1 MGFLE
6 SFRNTLGLNAERSAP
21 MPIHEL
27 ITDGLLFTQTAAE
40 AWFTVGVQNL
50 DTASEAAWD
59 ASLDS
64 VKRAVLLAVGERECM
79 LRVMWSEHNGADYV
93 TSVKDRYAS
102 DWARGLEWAQ
112 AYGHKIDALHL
123 PNRTVMLG
131 VKLADRT
138 STAKRLMRRAEG
150 ATGFTPDPVPDAEI
164 ADNMAMARKMQK
176 VLGASP
182 LAVELASAEQI
193 AWMLNRESGRAKA
206 KIPTRGTVRG
216 AALGHLL
223 SSKMVPWPDHVQL
236 LDEHGDTVLWKA
248 ILPVVSVPE
257 ELTAPGNADWLEI
270 LSRIVKVQEVSS
282 GYGRDFVQV
291 PVRADVSVRFH
302 ALTRQSARKTVNSAR
317 KLAKEQRRSAAKQS
331 AEEPPEEIL
340 EAEAAN
346 AQLLTEINK
355 GGTFLV
361 EQSTRVIVTGTS
373 REDLEENV
381 EAVIAALA
389 DEDII
394 LARGEDEQ
402 RDLWL
407 ENVPGDVR
415 RVTDLNHVQ
424 TDNAFF
430 GSFFWAGSRC
440 GDEDS
445 GMSGF
450 VHGTTVDLFRSSISA
465 AGERGDTTTVLYSG
479 RSGRGKTTAMMLELL
494 SDLMEKPA
502 WTVVFDW
509 KGDTGGAVLTAQRF
523 GIPAGVI
530 KLGSAHSGAADM
542 FRALPLDKAPAAV
555 QSMLMM
561 QAKDR
566 RQVEIATSASLHF
579 AMEEAENA
587 AMPSTWGVIKRM
599 AEAED
604 PDVRSFA
611 HYLRDLAKTPIG
623 KIVMG
628 PPNLDAAGLSS
639 QPGLWIVQAA
649 GLSLPSPEIP
659 LAEWDGQQRLSVALI
674 QGITGFALRMSS
686 SEELRSMR
694 KTVAVPEVHILM
706 RATGGVA
713 FLDGIARMGRAFN
726 TSLVLDTQDCTSILA
741 QPGLVEQL
749 QGVRLFQLTTA
760 EQQDAGAQLLG
771 LEPSAENRARI
782 QALGHDESDVRK
794 VAKGRALVR
803 DWRDQV
809 AEVQFTFPSDE
820 VQALLSTDPNAEQK
834 RKKEEEEKKS

>member
-1 MGFLE
+1 MNFLE
-6 SFRNTLGLNAERSAP
+6 SVRSTLGMNAKRSAP

-40 AWFTVGVQNL
+40 AWFTVGVENL
-50 DTASEAAWD
+50 DTAAEAAWD

-79 LRVMWSEHNGADYV
+79 LRVMWSEHTGDDYV
-93 TSVKDRYAS
+93 ASVKDRYAP
-102 DWARGLEWAQ
+102 DWGRGLEWAQ
-112 AYGHKIDALHL
+112 AYGRKIDALNL
-123 PNRTVMLG
+123 PRRTVMLG

-138 STAKRLMRRAEG
+138 STTKRLMRRAEG

-236 LDEHGDTVLWKA
+236 LDEHGDPVLWKA

-257 ELTAPGNADWLEI
+257 ELTAPGNADWLSI
-270 LSRIVKVQEVSS
+270 LSCIVKVQEVQT
-282 GYGRDFVQV
+282 GYGVDFVQV

-302 ALTRQSARKTVNSAR
+302 AMTRQSARKAVNGAR

-415 RVTDLNHVQ
+415 RVTDLNHIQ

-430 GSFFWAGSRC
+430 GSFFWAGSQC
-440 GDEDS
+440 GDEEG

-450 VHGTTVDLFRSSISA
+450 VHGTTVDLFRSSVLS
-465 AGERGDTTTVLYSG
+465 AGERGDTTSVLYAG
-479 RSGRGKTTAMMLELL
+479 RSGRGKTTAMMLEIL
-494 SDLMEKPA
+494 SNMMERPSWCA
-502 WTVVFDW
+502 MFDW
-509 KGDTGGAVLTAQRF
+509 KGDTGGAALVAQRF
-523 GIPAGVI
+523 GIPASVVE
-530 KLGSAHSGAADM
+530 LGSAHSGAADL
-542 FRALPLDKAPAAV
+542 FRSLPLEDAPDAV
-555 QSMLMM
+555 QSMLML
-561 QAKDR
+561 QAK
-566 RQVEIATSASLHF
+566 EPHLAAIAPSASLRY
-579 AMEEAENA
+579 ALEEAEKSPQ
-587 AMPSTWGVIKRM
+587 PSTWGVIQRM
-599 AEAED
+599 AKAED
-604 PDVRSFA
+604 PRVQQFA
-611 HYLRDLAKTPIG
+611 AYLSDLSKTPIG
-623 KIVMG
+623 QIVMG
-628 PPNLDAAGLSS
+628 PPTGEVGFTSE
-639 QPGLWIVQAA
+639 PGLRIVQAA
-649 GLSLPSPEIP
+649 GLSIPSAEIP
-659 LAEWDGQQRLSVALI
+659 LTEWDGKQRLSVALI
-674 QGITGFALRMSS
+674 QGITGVALRMSS
-686 SEELRSMR
+686 AKDLRAMR
-694 KTVAVPEVHILM
+694 KTVAVPEVHILL
-706 RATGGVA
+706 RATGGA
-713 FLDGIARMGRAFN
+713 NFLDQVARMGRAYN
-726 TSLVLDTQDCTSILA
+726 TSLLYDTQDCTSITS

-749 QGVRLFQLTTA
+749 HGVRLFQFVSKA
-760 EQQDAGAQLLG
+760 QQDAGAELLG
-771 LEPSAENRARI
+771 LGPSPELQARI
-782 QALGHDESDVRK
+782 LALALDETGSRK

-803 DWRDQV
+803 DWTGQV

-820 VQALLSTDPNAEQK
+820 VQELLSTDPNAGQK
-834 RKKEEEEKKS
+834 RKKEEEKS

>member
-50 DTASEAAWD
+50 DTASETAWD

-64 VKRAVLLAVGERECM
+64 VKRAVLLAAGERECM
-79 LRVMWSEHNGADYV
+79 LRVMWSEYNGPEYV
-93 TSVKDRYAS
+93 ESVKDLYDS
-102 DWARGLEWAQ
+102 EGWGRGLEWAQ
-112 AYGHKIDALHL
+112 AYGRKIDALNL
-123 PNRTVMLG
+123 PRRTVMLG
-131 VKLADRT
+131 IKLADRT
-138 STAKRLMRRAEG
+138 STTKRLMRRAEG

-164 ADNMAMARKMQK
+164 ADNMVMARKMQK

-193 AWMLNRESGRAKA
+193 AWMLTRESGRAKA
-206 KIPTRGTVRG
+206 KIPARGTVRG

-223 SSKMVPWPDHVQL
+223 SSKMVPHSDHVQL

-248 ILPVVSVPE
+248 ILPVVAVPE
-257 ELTAPGNADWLEI
+257 ELTAPGNANWLEI
-270 LSRIVKVQEVSS
+270 LSRIVKVQEVPA
-282 GYGRDFVQV
+282 GYGLEFVQV

-373 REDLEENV
+373 REDLEDNV

-430 GSFFWAGSRC
+430 GSFFWAGSQC
-440 GDEDS
+440 GDEEG

-450 VHGTTVDLFRSSISA
+450 VHGTTVDLFRSSVLS
-465 AGERGDTTTVLYSG
+465 AGEKGDTTSVLFAG
-479 RSGRGKTTAMMLELL
+479 RSGRGKTTAMMLEIL
-494 SDLMEKPA
+494 SNMMERPSWCA
-502 WTVVFDW
+502 MFDW
-509 KGDTGGAVLTAQRF
+509 KGDTGGAALVAQRF
-523 GIPAGVI
+523 GIPASVVE
-530 KLGSAHSGAADM
+530 LGSAHSGAADL
-542 FRALPLDKAPAAV
+542 FRSLPLEDAPDAV
-555 QSMLMM
+555 QSMLML
-561 QAKDR
+561 QAK
-566 RQVEIATSASLHF
+566 EPHLAAIAPSASLRY
-579 AMEEAENA
+579 ALEEAENA
-587 AMPSTWGVIKRM
+587 STPSTWGVIQRM
-599 AEAED
+599 AKAED
-604 PDVRSFA
+604 PRVQQFA
-611 HYLRDLAKTPIG
+611 AYLSDLSKTPIG
-623 KIVMG
+623 RIVMG
-628 PPNLDAAGLSS
+628 PPTGEVGFTAD
-639 QPGLWIVQAA
+639 PGLRIVQAA
-649 GLSLPSPEIP
+649 GLSIPAADIP
-659 LAEWDGQQRLSVALI
+659 LTEWDGKQRLSVALI
-674 QGITGFALRMSS
+674 QGITGVALRMSS
-686 SEELRSMR
+686 AKDLRSMR
-694 KTVAVPEVHILM
+694 KAVAVPEVHILL
-706 RATGGVA
+706 RATGGA
-713 FLDGIARMGRAFN
+713 NFLDQVARMGRAYN
-726 TSLVLDTQDCTSILA
+726 TSLLYDTQDCSSILA
-741 QPGLVEQL
+741 LPGLVEQL
-749 QGVRLFQLTTA
+749 HGVRLFQFVSTA
-760 EQQDAGAQLLG
+760 QQDAGAELLG
-771 LEPSAENRARI
+771 LGPSPELQARI
-782 QALGHDESDVRK
+782 LALGLDETDSRK
-794 VAKGRALVR
+794 TAKGRALVR
-803 DWRDQV
+803 DSTGQV

-820 VQALLSTDPNAEQK
+820 VQALLSTDPNAGQ
-834 RKKEEEEKKS
+834 KKEEEEKS

>member
-50 DTASEAAWD
+50 DTASETAWD

-64 VKRAVLLAVGERECM
+64 VKRAVLLAAGERECM
-79 LRVMWSEHNGADYV
+79 LRVMWSEYSGAEYV
-93 TSVKDRYAS
+93 ESVKDLYKAEG
-102 DWARGLEWAQ
+102 WGRGLEWAQ
-112 AYGHKIDALHL
+112 AYGAKIDALNL
-123 PNRTVMLG
+123 PRRTVMLG
-131 VKLADRT
+131 IKLADRT
-138 STAKRLMRRAEG
+138 SATKRLMRRAEG

-193 AWMLNRESGRAKA
+193 AWMLTRESGRAKA
-206 KIPTRGTVRG
+206 KIPTRGTVQG

-223 SSKMVPWPDHVQL
+223 SSKMMPYPDHVQL

-270 LSRIVKVQEVSS
+270 LSRIVKVQEVPSE
-282 GYGRDFVQV
+282 YGIDFVQV

-302 ALTRQSARKTVNSAR
+302 AMTRQSARKTVNSAR

-361 EQSTRVIVTGTS
+361 EQSTREIVTGTS
-373 REDLEENV
+373 REDLEDNV

-430 GSFFWAGSRC
+430 GSFFWAGSQC
-440 GDEDS
+440 GDEEG

-450 VHGTTVDLFRSSISA
+450 VHGTTVDLFRSSVLS
-465 AGERGDTTTVLYSG
+465 AGERGDTTSVLFAG
-479 RSGRGKTTAMMLELL
+479 RSGRGKTTAMMLEIL
-494 SDLMEKPA
+494 SNMMERPSWCA
-502 WTVVFDW
+502 MFDW
-509 KGDTGGAVLTAQRF
+509 KGDTGGAALVAQRF
-523 GIPAGVI
+523 GIPASVVE
-530 KLGSAHSGAADM
+530 LGSAHSGAADL
-542 FRALPLDKAPAAV
+542 FRSLPLEDAPDAV
-555 QSMLMM
+555 QSMLML
-561 QAKDR
+561 QAKEP
-566 RQVEIATSASLHF
+566 QLAAIAPSASLRY
-579 AMEEAENA
+579 ALEEAENA
-587 AMPSTWGVIKRM
+587 AVPSTWGVIQRM
-599 AEAED
+599 AKAED
-604 PDVRSFA
+604 PRVQQFA
-611 HYLRDLAKTPIG
+611 AYLGDLAKTPIG
-623 KIVMG
+623 RIVMG
-628 PPNLDAAGLSS
+628 PPTGEVGFTAD
-639 QPGLWIVQAA
+639 PGLRIVQAA
-649 GLSLPSPEIP
+649 GLSIPAAEIP
-659 LAEWDGQQRLSVALI
+659 LTEWDGKQRLSVALI
-674 QGITGFALRMSS
+674 QGITGVALRMSS
-686 SEELRSMR
+686 AKDLRSMR
-694 KTVAVPEVHILM
+694 KAVAVPEVHILL
-706 RATGGVA
+706 RATGGA
-713 FLDGIARMGRAFN
+713 NFLDQVARMGRAYN
-726 TSLVLDTQDCTSILA
+726 TSLLYDTQDCTSILSM
-741 QPGLVEQL
+741 PGLVEQL
-749 QGVRLFQLTTA
+749 HGVRLFQFVSTA
-760 EQQDAGAQLLG
+760 QQDAGAELLG
-771 LEPSAENRARI
+771 LGPSPELQARI
-782 QALGHDESDVRK
+782 LALGLDETDSRK
-794 VAKGRALVR
+794 TAKGRALVR
-803 DWRDQV
+803 DSAGQV

-820 VQALLSTDPNAEQK
+820 VQALLSTDPNAGQ
-834 RKKEEEEKKS
+834 RKEEEEKS

>member
-50 DTASEAAWD
+50 DTASETAWD

-64 VKRAVLLAVGERECM
+64 VKRAVLLAAGERECM
-79 LRVMWSEHNGADYV
+79 LRVMWSEYSGAEYV
-93 TSVKDRYAS
+93 ESVKDLYAAEG
-102 DWARGLEWAQ
+102 WGRGLEWAQ
-112 AYGHKIDALHL
+112 AYGAKIDALNL
-123 PNRTVMLG
+123 PRRTVMLG
-131 VKLADRT
+131 IKLADRT
-138 STAKRLMRRAEG
+138 SATKRLMRRAEG

-193 AWMLNRESGRAKA
+193 AWMLTRESGRAKA
-206 KIPTRGTVRG
+206 KIPTRGTVQG

-223 SSKMVPWPDHVQL
+223 SSKMVPYPDHVQL
-236 LDEHGDTVLWKA
+236 LDEHGETVLWKA

-270 LSRIVKVQEVSS
+270 LSRIVKVQEVPSE
-282 GYGRDFVQV
+282 YGIDFVQV

-302 ALTRQSARKTVNSAR
+302 AMTRQSARKTVNSAR

-373 REDLEENV
+373 REDLEDNV

-430 GSFFWAGSRC
+430 GSFFWAGSQC
-440 GDEDS
+440 GDEEG

-450 VHGTTVDLFRSSISA
+450 VHGTTVDLFRSAVLS
-465 AGERGDTTTVLYSG
+465 AGERGDTTSVLFAG
-479 RSGRGKTTAMMLELL
+479 RSGRGKTTAMMLEIL
-494 SDLMEKPA
+494 SNMMERPSWCA
-502 WTVVFDW
+502 MFDW
-509 KGDTGGAVLTAQRF
+509 KGDTGGAALVAQRF
-523 GIPAGVI
+523 GIPASVVE
-530 KLGSAHSGAADM
+530 LGSAHSGAADL
-542 FRALPLDKAPAAV
+542 FRSLPLEDAPDAV
-555 QSMLMM
+555 QSMLML
-561 QAKDR
+561 QAKEP
-566 RQVEIATSASLHF
+566 QLAAIAPSASLRY
-579 AMEEAENA
+579 ALEEAENA
-587 AMPSTWGVIKRM
+587 AVPSTWGVIQRM
-599 AEAED
+599 SKSED
-604 PDVRSFA
+604 PRVQQFA
-611 HYLRDLAKTPIG
+611 AYLGDLAKTPIG
-623 KIVMG
+623 RIVMG
-628 PPNLDAAGLSS
+628 PPTGEVGFTAD
-639 QPGLWIVQAA
+639 PGLRIVQAA
-649 GLSLPSPEIP
+649 GLSIPAAEIP
-659 LAEWDGQQRLSVALI
+659 LTEWDGKQRLSVALI
-674 QGITGFALRMSS
+674 QGITGVALRMSS
-686 SEELRSMR
+686 AKDLRSMR
-694 KTVAVPEVHILM
+694 KAVAVPEVHILL
-706 RATGGVA
+706 RATGGA
-713 FLDGIARMGRAFN
+713 NFLDQVARMGRAYN
-726 TSLVLDTQDCTSILA
+726 TSLLYDTQDCTSILSM
-741 QPGLVEQL
+741 PGLVEQL
-749 QGVRLFQLTTA
+749 HGVRLFQFVSTA
-760 EQQDAGAQLLG
+760 QQDAGAELLG
-771 LEPSAENRARI
+771 LGPSPELQARI
-782 QALGHDESDVRK
+782 LALGLDETDSRK
-794 VAKGRALVR
+794 TAKGRALVR
-803 DWRDQV
+803 DSAGQV

-820 VQALLSTDPNAEQK
+820 VQALLSTDPNAGQ
-834 RKKEEEEKKS
+834 KKEEEEKS

>member
-50 DTASEAAWD
+50 DTASETAWD

-64 VKRAVLLAVGERECM
+64 VKRAVLLAAGERECM
-79 LRVMWSEHNGADYV
+79 LRVMWSEYSGAEYV
-93 TSVKDRYAS
+93 ESVKDLYAAEG
-102 DWARGLEWAQ
+102 WGRGLEWAQ
-112 AYGHKIDALHL
+112 AYGAKIDALNL
-123 PNRTVMLG
+123 PRRTVMLG
-131 VKLADRT
+131 IKLADRT
-138 STAKRLMRRAEG
+138 SATKRLMRRAEG

-193 AWMLNRESGRAKA
+193 AWMLTRESGRAKA
-206 KIPTRGTVRG
+206 KIPTRGTVQG

-223 SSKMVPWPDHVQL
+223 SSKMVPYPDHVQL
-236 LDEHGDTVLWKA
+236 LDEHGETVLWKA

-270 LSRIVKVQEVSS
+270 LSRIVKVQEVPSE
-282 GYGRDFVQV
+282 YGIDFVQV

-302 ALTRQSARKTVNSAR
+302 AMTRQSARKTVNSAR

-373 REDLEENV
+373 REDLEDNV

-430 GSFFWAGSRC
+430 GSFFWAGSQC
-440 GDEDS
+440 GDEEG

-450 VHGTTVDLFRSSISA
+450 VHGTTVDLFRSSVLS
-465 AGERGDTTTVLYSG
+465 AGERGDTTSVLFAG
-479 RSGRGKTTAMMLELL
+479 RSGRGKTTAMMLEIL
-494 SDLMEKPA
+494 SNMMERPSWCA
-502 WTVVFDW
+502 MFDW
-509 KGDTGGAVLTAQRF
+509 KGDTGGAALVAQRF
-523 GIPAGVI
+523 GIPASVVE
-530 KLGSAHSGAADM
+530 LGSAHSGAADL
-542 FRALPLDKAPAAV
+542 FRSLPLEDAPDAV
-555 QSMLMM
+555 QSMLML
-561 QAKDR
+561 QAKEP
-566 RQVEIATSASLHF
+566 QLAAIAPSASLRY
-579 AMEEAENA
+579 ALEEAENA
-587 AMPSTWGVIKRM
+587 TAPSTWGVIQRM
-599 AEAED
+599 SKSED
-604 PDVRSFA
+604 PRVQQFA
-611 HYLRDLAKTPIG
+611 AYLGDLAKTPIG
-623 KIVMG
+623 RIVMG
-628 PPNLDAAGLSS
+628 PPTGEVGFTAD
-639 QPGLWIVQAA
+639 PGLRIVQAA
-649 GLSLPSPEIP
+649 GLSIPAAEIP
-659 LAEWDGQQRLSVALI
+659 LTEWDGKQRLSVALI
-674 QGITGFALRMSS
+674 QGITGVALRMSS
-686 SEELRSMR
+686 AKDLRSMR
-694 KTVAVPEVHILM
+694 KAVAVPEVHILL
-706 RATGGVA
+706 RATGGA
-713 FLDGIARMGRAFN
+713 NFLDQVARMGRAYN
-726 TSLVLDTQDCTSILA
+726 TSLLYDTQDCTSILSM
-741 QPGLVEQL
+741 PGLVEQL
-749 QGVRLFQLTTA
+749 HGVRLFQFVSTA
-760 EQQDAGAQLLG
+760 QQDAGAELLG
-771 LEPSAENRARI
+771 LGPSPELQARI
-782 QALGHDESDVRK
+782 LALGLDETDSRK
-794 VAKGRALVR
+794 TAKGRALVR
-803 DWRDQV
+803 DSAGQV

-820 VQALLSTDPNAEQK
+820 VQALLSTDPNAGQ
-834 RKKEEEEKKS
+834 KKEEEEKS

>member
-50 DTASEAAWD
+50 DTASETAWD

-64 VKRAVLLAVGERECM
+64 VKRAVLLAAGERECM
-79 LRVMWSEHNGADYV
+79 LRVMWSEYGGAEYV
-93 TSVKDRYAS
+93 ESVKDLYAAEG
-102 DWARGLEWAQ
+102 WGRGLEWAQ
-112 AYGHKIDALHL
+112 AYGAKIDALNL
-123 PNRTVMLG
+123 PRRTVMLG
-131 VKLADRT
+131 IKLADRT
-138 STAKRLMRRAEG
+138 STTKRLMRRAEG

-164 ADNMAMARKMQK
+164 ADNMVMARKMQK

-193 AWMLNRESGRAKA
+193 AWMLTRESGRAKA
-206 KIPTRGTVRG
+206 KIPTRGTVQG

-223 SSKMVPWPDHVQL
+223 SSKMVPYPDHVQL

-270 LSRIVKVQEVSS
+270 LSRIVKVQEVPSE
-282 GYGRDFVQV
+282 YGIDFVQV

-302 ALTRQSARKTVNSAR
+302 AMTRQSARKTVNSAR

-373 REDLEENV
+373 REDLEDNV

-430 GSFFWAGSRC
+430 GSFFWAGSQC
-440 GDEDS
+440 GDEEG

-450 VHGTTVDLFRSSISA
+450 VHGTTVDLFRSSVLS
-465 AGERGDTTTVLYSG
+465 AGERGDTTSVLFAG
-479 RSGRGKTTAMMLELL
+479 RSGRGKTTAMMLEIL
-494 SDLMEKPA
+494 SNMMERPSWCA
-502 WTVVFDW
+502 MFDW
-509 KGDTGGAVLTAQRF
+509 KGDTGGAALVAQRF
-523 GIPAGVI
+523 GIPASVVE
-530 KLGSAHSGAADM
+530 LGSAHSGAADL
-542 FRALPLDKAPAAV
+542 FRSLPLEDAPDAV
-555 QSMLMM
+555 QSMLML
-561 QAKDR
+561 QAKEP
-566 RQVEIATSASLHF
+566 QLAAIAPSASLRY
-579 AMEEAENA
+579 ALEEAENA
-587 AMPSTWGVIKRM
+587 AVPSTWGVIQRM
-599 AEAED
+599 AKAED
-604 PDVRSFA
+604 PRVQQFA
-611 HYLRDLAKTPIG
+611 AYLGDLAKTPIG
-623 KIVMG
+623 RIVMG
-628 PPNLDAAGLSS
+628 PPTGEVGFTAD
-639 QPGLWIVQAA
+639 PGLRIVQAA
-649 GLSLPSPEIP
+649 GLSIPAAEIP
-659 LAEWDGQQRLSVALI
+659 LTEWDGKQRLSVALI
-674 QGITGFALRMSS
+674 QGITGVALRMSS
-686 SEELRSMR
+686 AKDLRSMR
-694 KTVAVPEVHILM
+694 KAVAVPEVHILL
-706 RATGGVA
+706 RATGGA
-713 FLDGIARMGRAFN
+713 NFLDQVARMGRAYN
-726 TSLVLDTQDCTSILA
+726 TSLLYDTQDCTSILSM
-741 QPGLVEQL
+741 PGLVEQL
-749 QGVRLFQLTTA
+749 HGVRLFQFVSTA
-760 EQQDAGAQLLG
+760 QQDAGAELLG
-771 LEPSAENRARI
+771 LGPSPELQARI
-782 QALGHDESDVRK
+782 LALGLDETDSRK
-794 VAKGRALVR
+794 TAKGRALVR
-803 DWRDQV
+803 DSSGQV

-820 VQALLSTDPNAEQK
+820 VQALLSTDPNAGQ
-834 RKKEEEEKKS
+834 RKEEEEKS

>member
-50 DTASEAAWD
+50 DTASETAWD

-64 VKRAVLLAVGERECM
+64 VKRAVLLAAGERECM
-79 LRVMWSEHNGADYV
+79 LRVMWSEYSGAEYV
-93 TSVKDRYAS
+93 ESVKDLYAAEG
-102 DWARGLEWAQ
+102 WGRGLEWAQ
-112 AYGHKIDALHL
+112 AYGAKIDALNL
-123 PNRTVMLG
+123 PRRTVMLG
-131 VKLADRT
+131 IKLADRT
-138 STAKRLMRRAEG
+138 SATKRLMRRAEG
-150 ATGFTPDPVPDAEI
+150 ATGFTPDPVPAAEI

-193 AWMLNRESGRAKA
+193 AWMLTRESGRAKA
-206 KIPTRGTVRG
+206 KIPTRGTVQG

-223 SSKMVPWPDHVQL
+223 SSKMVPYPDHVQL

-270 LSRIVKVQEVSS
+270 LSRIVKVQEVPSE
-282 GYGRDFVQV
+282 YGIDFVQV

-302 ALTRQSARKTVNSAR
+302 AMTRQSARKTVNSAR

-373 REDLEENV
+373 REDLEDNV

-430 GSFFWAGSRC
+430 GSFFWAGSQC
-440 GDEDS
+440 GDEEG

-450 VHGTTVDLFRSSISA
+450 VHGTTVDLFRSSVLS
-465 AGERGDTTTVLYSG
+465 AGERGDTTSVLFAG
-479 RSGRGKTTAMMLELL
+479 RSGRGKTTAMMLEIL
-494 SDLMEKPA
+494 SNMMERPSWCA
-502 WTVVFDW
+502 MFDW
-509 KGDTGGAVLTAQRF
+509 KGDTGGAALVAQRF
-523 GIPAGVI
+523 GIPASVVE
-530 KLGSAHSGAADM
+530 LGSAHSGAADL
-542 FRALPLDKAPAAV
+542 FRSLPLEDAPDAV
-555 QSMLMM
+555 QSMLML
-561 QAKDR
+561 QAKEP
-566 RQVEIATSASLHF
+566 QLAAIAPSASLRY
-579 AMEEAENA
+579 ALEEAENA
-587 AMPSTWGVIKRM
+587 AVPSTWGVIQRM
-599 AEAED
+599 AKAED
-604 PDVRSFA
+604 PRVQQFA
-611 HYLRDLAKTPIG
+611 AYLGDLAKTPIG
-623 KIVMG
+623 RIVMG
-628 PPNLDAAGLSS
+628 PPTGEVGFTAD
-639 QPGLWIVQAA
+639 PGLRIVQAA
-649 GLSLPSPEIP
+649 GLSIPAAEIP
-659 LAEWDGQQRLSVALI
+659 LTEWDGKQRLSVALI
-674 QGITGFALRMSS
+674 QGITGVALRMSS
-686 SEELRSMR
+686 AKDLRSMR
-694 KTVAVPEVHILM
+694 KAVAVPEVHILL
-706 RATGGVA
+706 RATGGA
-713 FLDGIARMGRAFN
+713 NFLDQVARMGRAYN
-726 TSLVLDTQDCTSILA
+726 TSLLYDTQDCTSILSM
-741 QPGLVEQL
+741 PGLVEQL
-749 QGVRLFQLTTA
+749 HGVRLFQFVSTA
-760 EQQDAGAQLLG
+760 QQDAGAELLG
-771 LEPSAENRARI
+771 LGPSPELQARI
-782 QALGHDESDVRK
+782 LALGLDETDSRK
-794 VAKGRALVR
+794 TAKGRALVR
-803 DWRDQV
+803 DSAGQV

-820 VQALLSTDPNAEQK
+820 VQALLSTDPNAGQ
-834 RKKEEEEKKS
+834 RKEEEEKS

>member
-1 MGFLE
+1 MGLLE

-40 AWFTVGVQNL
+40 AWFVVGVQNL
-50 DTASEAAWD
+50 DTASETAWD

-64 VKRAVLLAVGERECM
+64 VKRAVLLAAGERECM
-79 LRVMWSEHNGADYV
+79 LRVMWSEYSGPEYV
-93 TSVKDRYAS
+93 ESVKDLYTEG
-102 DWARGLEWAQ
+102 WGRGLEWAQ
-112 AYGHKIDALHL
+112 ACGSKIDALNL
-123 PNRTVMLG
+123 PRRTVMLG

-164 ADNMAMARKMQK
+164 AENMAMARKMQK

-182 LAVELASAEQI
+182 LAVELASVEQI

-206 KIPTRGTVRG
+206 KIPARGTVRG

-236 LDEHGDTVLWKA
+236 LDEHGETVLWKA

-270 LSRIVKVQEVSS
+270 LSRIVKVQEVPA
-282 GYGRDFVQV
+282 GYGLEFEQV

-302 ALTRQSARKTVNSAR
+302 AMTRQSARKIVNGAR

-373 REDLEENV
+373 REDLEDNV

-415 RVTDLNHVQ
+415 RVTDLNHIQ

-430 GSFFWAGSRC
+430 GSFFWAGSQC
-440 GDEDS
+440 GDEEG

-450 VHGTTVDLFRSSISA
+450 VHGTTVDLFRSSVLS
-465 AGERGDTTTVLYSG
+465 AGERGDTTSVLYAG
-479 RSGRGKTTAMMLELL
+479 RSGRGKTTAMMLEIL
-494 SDLMEKPA
+494 SNMMERPSWCA
-502 WTVVFDW
+502 MFDW
-509 KGDTGGAVLTAQRF
+509 KGDTGGAALVAQRF
-523 GIPAGVI
+523 GIPSSVVE
-530 KLGSAHSGAADM
+530 LGSAHSGAADL
-542 FRALPLDKAPAAV
+542 FRSLPLEDAPDAV
-555 QSMLMM
+555 QSMLML
-561 QAKDR
+561 QAK
-566 RQVEIATSASLHF
+566 EPHLAAIAPSASLRY
-579 AMEEAENA
+579 ALEEAENA
-587 AMPSTWGVIKRM
+587 AVPSTWGVIQRM
-599 AEAED
+599 AKAED
-604 PDVRSFA
+604 PRVQQFA
-611 HYLRDLAKTPIG
+611 SYLTDLSKTPIG
-623 KIVMG
+623 RIVMG
-628 PPNLDAAGLSS
+628 PPTGEVGFTAD
-639 QPGLWIVQAA
+639 PGLRIVQAA
-649 GLSLPSPEIP
+649 GLSIPAADIP
-659 LAEWDGQQRLSVALI
+659 LTEWDGKQRLSVALI
-674 QGITGFALRMSS
+674 QGITGVALRMSS
-686 SEELRSMR
+686 AKDLRSMR
-694 KTVAVPEVHILM
+694 KAVAVPEVHILL
-706 RATGGVA
+706 RATGGA
-713 FLDGIARMGRAFN
+713 NFLDQVARMGRAYN
-726 TSLVLDTQDCTSILA
+726 TSLLYDTQDCSSILA
-741 QPGLVEQL
+741 LPGLVEQL
-749 QGVRLFQLTTA
+749 HGVRLFQFVSTA
-760 EQQDAGAQLLG
+760 QQDAGAELLG
-771 LEPSAENRARI
+771 LGPSPELQARI
-782 QALGHDESDVRK
+782 LALGLDETDSRK
-794 VAKGRALVR
+794 TAKGRALVR
-803 DWRDQV
+803 DSSNQV

-820 VQALLSTDPNAEQK
+820 VQALLSTDPNAGQ
-834 RKKEEEEKKS
+834 KKEEEEKS

>member
-50 DTASEAAWD
+50 DTASETAWD

-64 VKRAVLLAVGERECM
+64 VKRAVLLAAGERECM
-79 LRVMWSEHNGADYV
+79 LRVMWSEYNGPEYV
-93 TSVKDRYAS
+93 ESVKDLYDS
-102 DWARGLEWAQ
+102 EGWGRGLEWAQ
-112 AYGHKIDALHL
+112 AYGRKIDALNL
-123 PNRTVMLG
+123 PRRTVMLG
-131 VKLADRT
+131 IKLADRT
-138 STAKRLMRRAEG
+138 STTKRLMRRAEG
-150 ATGFTPDPVPDAEI
+150 VTGFTPDPVPDAEI
-164 ADNMAMARKMQK
+164 ADNMVMARKMQK

-193 AWMLNRESGRAKA
+193 AWMLTRESGRAKA
-206 KIPTRGTVRG
+206 KIPARGTVRG

-223 SSKMVPWPDHVQL
+223 SSKMVPHSDHVQL

-248 ILPVVSVPE
+248 ILPVVAVPE
-257 ELTAPGNADWLEI
+257 ELTAPGNANWLEI
-270 LSRIVKVQEVSS
+270 LSRIVKVQEVPA
-282 GYGRDFVQV
+282 GYGLEFVQV

-373 REDLEENV
+373 RDDLEDNV

-415 RVTDLNHVQ
+415 RVTDLNHIQ

-430 GSFFWAGSRC
+430 GSFFWAGSQC
-440 GDEDS
+440 GDEEG

-450 VHGTTVDLFRSSISA
+450 VHGTTVDLFRSSVLS
-465 AGERGDTTTVLYSG
+465 AGEKGDTTSVLFAG
-479 RSGRGKTTAMMLELL
+479 RSGRGKTTAMMLEIL
-494 SDLMEKPA
+494 SNMMERPSWCA
-502 WTVVFDW
+502 MFDW
-509 KGDTGGAVLTAQRF
+509 KGDTGGAALVAQRF
-523 GIPAGVI
+523 GIPASVVE
-530 KLGSAHSGAADM
+530 LGSAHSGAADL
-542 FRALPLDKAPAAV
+542 FRSLPLEDAPDAV
-555 QSMLMM
+555 QSMLML
-561 QAKDR
+561 QAK
-566 RQVEIATSASLHF
+566 EPHLAAIAPSASLRY
-579 AMEEAENA
+579 ALEEAENA
-587 AMPSTWGVIKRM
+587 STPSTWGVIQRM
-599 AEAED
+599 AKAED
-604 PDVRSFA
+604 PRVQQFA
-611 HYLRDLAKTPIG
+611 AYLRDLSKTPIG
-623 KIVMG
+623 RIVMG
-628 PPNLDAAGLSS
+628 PPTGEVGFTAD
-639 QPGLWIVQAA
+639 PGLRIVQAA
-649 GLSLPSPEIP
+649 GLSIPAADIP
-659 LAEWDGQQRLSVALI
+659 LTEWDGKQRLSVALI
-674 QGITGFALRMSS
+674 QGITGVALRMSS
-686 SEELRSMR
+686 AKDLRSMR
-694 KTVAVPEVHILM
+694 KAVAVPEVHILL
-706 RATGGVA
+706 RATGGA
-713 FLDGIARMGRAFN
+713 NFLDQVARMGRAYN
-726 TSLVLDTQDCTSILA
+726 TSLLYDTQDCSSILA
-741 QPGLVEQL
+741 LPGLVEQL
-749 QGVRLFQLTTA
+749 HGVRLFQFVSTA
-760 EQQDAGAQLLG
+760 QQDAGAELLG
-771 LEPSAENRARI
+771 LGPSPELQARI
-782 QALGHDESDVRK
+782 LALGLDETDSRK
-794 VAKGRALVR
+794 TAKGRALVR
-803 DWRDQV
+803 DSTGQV

-820 VQALLSTDPNAEQK
+820 VQALLSTDPNAGQ
-834 RKKEEEEKKS
+834 KKEEEEKS

>member
-50 DTASEAAWD
+50 DTASETAWD

-64 VKRAVLLAVGERECM
+64 VKRAVLLAAGERECM
-79 LRVMWSEHNGADYV
+79 LRVMWSEYSGAEYV
-93 TSVKDRYAS
+93 ESVKDLYAAEG
-102 DWARGLEWAQ
+102 WGRGLEWAQ
-112 AYGHKIDALHL
+112 AYGAKIDALNL
-123 PNRTVMLG
+123 PRRTVMLG
-131 VKLADRT
+131 IKLADRT
-138 STAKRLMRRAEG
+138 SATKRLMRRAEG

-193 AWMLNRESGRAKA
+193 AWMLTRESGRAKA
-206 KIPTRGTVRG
+206 KIPTRGTVQG

-223 SSKMVPWPDHVQL
+223 SSKMVPYPDHVQL
-236 LDEHGDTVLWKA
+236 LDEHGETVLWKA

-270 LSRIVKVQEVSS
+270 LSRIVKVQEVPSE
-282 GYGRDFVQV
+282 YGIDFVQV

-302 ALTRQSARKTVNSAR
+302 AMTRQSARKTVNSAR

-373 REDLEENV
+373 REDLEDNV

-430 GSFFWAGSRC
+430 GSFFWAGSQC
-440 GDEDS
+440 GDEEG

-450 VHGTTVDLFRSSISA
+450 VHGTTVDLFRSSVLS
-465 AGERGDTTTVLYSG
+465 AGERGDTTSVLFAG
-479 RSGRGKTTAMMLELL
+479 RSGRGKTTAMMLEIL
-494 SDLMEKPA
+494 SNMMERPSWCA
-502 WTVVFDW
+502 MFDW
-509 KGDTGGAVLTAQRF
+509 KGDTGGAALVAQRF
-523 GIPAGVI
+523 GIPASVVE
-530 KLGSAHSGAADM
+530 LGSAHSGAADL
-542 FRALPLDKAPAAV
+542 FRSLPLEDAPDAV
-555 QSMLMM
+555 QSMLML
-561 QAKDR
+561 QAKEP
-566 RQVEIATSASLHF
+566 QLAAIAPSASLRY
-579 AMEEAENA
+579 ALEEAENA
-587 AMPSTWGVIKRM
+587 AVPSTWGVIQRM
-599 AEAED
+599 SKSED
-604 PDVRSFA
+604 PRVQQFA
-611 HYLRDLAKTPIG
+611 AYLGDLAKTPIG
-623 KIVMG
+623 RIVMG
-628 PPNLDAAGLSS
+628 PPTGEVGFTAD
-639 QPGLWIVQAA
+639 PGLRIVQAA
-649 GLSLPSPEIP
+649 GLSIPAAEIP
-659 LAEWDGQQRLSVALI
+659 LTEWDGKQRLSVALI
-674 QGITGFALRMSS
+674 QGITGVALRMSS
-686 SEELRSMR
+686 AKDLRSMR
-694 KTVAVPEVHILM
+694 KAVAVPEVHILL
-706 RATGGVA
+706 RATGGA
-713 FLDGIARMGRAFN
+713 NFLDQVARMGRAYN
-726 TSLVLDTQDCTSILA
+726 TSLLYDTQDCTSILSM
-741 QPGLVEQL
+741 PGLVEQL
-749 QGVRLFQLTTA
+749 HGVRLFQFVSTA
-760 EQQDAGAQLLG
+760 QQDAGAELLG
-771 LEPSAENRARI
+771 LGPSPELQARI
-782 QALGHDESDVRK
+782 LALGLDETDSRK
-794 VAKGRALVR
+794 TAKGRALVR
-803 DWRDQV
+803 DSAGQV

-820 VQALLSTDPNAEQK
+820 VQALLSTDPNAGQ
-834 RKKEEEEKKS
+834 KKEEEEKS

>member
-50 DTASEAAWD
+50 DTASETAWD

-64 VKRAVLLAVGERECM
+64 VKRAVLLAAGERECM
-79 LRVMWSEHNGADYV
+79 LRVMWSEYNGPEYV
-93 TSVKDRYAS
+93 ESVKDLYDS
-102 DWARGLEWAQ
+102 EGWGRGLEWAQ
-112 AYGHKIDALHL
+112 AYGRKIDALNL
-123 PNRTVMLG
+123 PRRTVMLG
-131 VKLADRT
+131 IKLADRT
-138 STAKRLMRRAEG
+138 STTKRLMRRAEG

-164 ADNMAMARKMQK
+164 ADNMVMARKMQK

-193 AWMLNRESGRAKA
+193 AWMLTRESGRAKA
-206 KIPTRGTVRG
+206 KIPARGTVRG

-223 SSKMVPWPDHVQL
+223 SSKMVPHSDHVQL

-248 ILPVVSVPE
+248 ILPVVAVPE
-257 ELTAPGNADWLEI
+257 ELTAPGNANWLEI
-270 LSRIVKVQEVSS
+270 LSRIVKVQEVPA
-282 GYGRDFVQV
+282 GYGFEFVQV

-373 REDLEENV
+373 RDDLEDNV

-415 RVTDLNHVQ
+415 RVTDLNHIQ

-430 GSFFWAGSRC
+430 GSFFWAGSQC
-440 GDEDS
+440 GDEEG

-450 VHGTTVDLFRSSISA
+450 VHGTTVDLFRSSVLS
-465 AGERGDTTTVLYSG
+465 AGEKGDTTSVLFAG
-479 RSGRGKTTAMMLELL
+479 RSGRGKTTAMMLEIL
-494 SDLMEKPA
+494 SNMMERPSWCA
-502 WTVVFDW
+502 MFDW
-509 KGDTGGAVLTAQRF
+509 KGDTGGAALVAQRF
-523 GIPAGVI
+523 GIPASVVE
-530 KLGSAHSGAADM
+530 LGSAHSGAADL
-542 FRALPLDKAPAAV
+542 FRSLPLEDAPDAV
-555 QSMLMM
+555 QSMLML
-561 QAKDR
+561 QAK
-566 RQVEIATSASLHF
+566 EPHLAAIAPSASLRY
-579 AMEEAENA
+579 ALEEAENA
-587 AMPSTWGVIKRM
+587 STPSTWGVIQRM
-599 AEAED
+599 AKAED
-604 PDVRSFA
+604 PRVQQFA
-611 HYLRDLAKTPIG
+611 SYLRDLSKTPIG
-623 KIVMG
+623 RIVMG
-628 PPNLDAAGLSS
+628 PPTGEVGFTAD
-639 QPGLWIVQAA
+639 PGLRIVQAA
-649 GLSLPSPEIP
+649 GLSIPAADIP
-659 LAEWDGQQRLSVALI
+659 LTEWDGKQRLSVALI
-674 QGITGFALRMSS
+674 QGITGVALRMSS
-686 SEELRSMR
+686 AKDLRSMR
-694 KTVAVPEVHILM
+694 KAVAVPEVHILL
-706 RATGGVA
+706 RATGGA
-713 FLDGIARMGRAFN
+713 NFLDQVARMGRAYN
-726 TSLVLDTQDCTSILA
+726 TSLLYDTQDCSSILA
-741 QPGLVEQL
+741 LPGLVEQL
-749 QGVRLFQLTTA
+749 HGVRLFQFVSTA
-760 EQQDAGAQLLG
+760 QQDAGAELLG
-771 LEPSAENRARI
+771 LGPSPELQARI
-782 QALGHDESDVRK
+782 LALGLDETDSRK
-794 VAKGRALVR
+794 TAKGRALVR
-803 DWRDQV
+803 DSTGQV

-820 VQALLSTDPNAEQK
+820 VQALLSTDPNAGQ
-834 RKKEEEEKKS
+834 KKEEEEKS

>member
-50 DTASEAAWD
+50 DTASETAWD

-64 VKRAVLLAVGERECM
+64 VKRAVLLAAGERECM
-79 LRVMWSEHNGADYV
+79 LRVMWSEYNGPEYV
-93 TSVKDRYAS
+93 ESVKDLYDS
-102 DWARGLEWAQ
+102 EGWGRGLEWAQ
-112 AYGHKIDALHL
+112 AYGRKIDALNL
-123 PNRTVMLG
+123 PRRTVMLG
-131 VKLADRT
+131 IKLADRT
-138 STAKRLMRRAEG
+138 STTKRLMRRAEG

-164 ADNMAMARKMQK
+164 ADNMVMARKMQK

-193 AWMLNRESGRAKA
+193 AWMLTRESGRAKA
-206 KIPTRGTVRG
+206 KIPARGTVRG

-223 SSKMVPWPDHVQL
+223 SSKMVPHSDHVQL

-248 ILPVVSVPE
+248 ILPVVAVPE
-257 ELTAPGNADWLEI
+257 ELTAPGNANWLEI
-270 LSRIVKVQEVSS
+270 LSRIVKVQEVPA
-282 GYGRDFVQV
+282 GYGLEFVQV

-373 REDLEENV
+373 RDDLEDNV

-415 RVTDLNHVQ
+415 RVTDLNHIQ

-430 GSFFWAGSRC
+430 GSFFWAGSQC
-440 GDEDS
+440 GDEEG

-450 VHGTTVDLFRSSISA
+450 VHGTTVDLFRSSVLS
-465 AGERGDTTTVLYSG
+465 AGEKGDTTSVLFAG
-479 RSGRGKTTAMMLELL
+479 RSGRGKTTAMMLEIL
-494 SDLMEKPA
+494 SNMMERPSWCA
-502 WTVVFDW
+502 MFDW
-509 KGDTGGAVLTAQRF
+509 KGDTGGAALVAQRF
-523 GIPAGVI
+523 GIPASVVE
-530 KLGSAHSGAADM
+530 LGSAHSGAADL
-542 FRALPLDKAPAAV
+542 FRSLPLEDAPDAV
-555 QSMLMM
+555 QSMLML
-561 QAKDR
+561 QAK
-566 RQVEIATSASLHF
+566 EPHLAAIAPSASLRY
-579 AMEEAENA
+579 ALEEAENA
-587 AMPSTWGVIKRM
+587 STPSTWGVIQRM
-599 AEAED
+599 AKAED
-604 PDVRSFA
+604 PRVQQFA
-611 HYLRDLAKTPIG
+611 SYLRDLSKTPIG
-623 KIVMG
+623 RIVMG
-628 PPNLDAAGLSS
+628 PPTGEVGFTAD
-639 QPGLWIVQAA
+639 PGLRIVQAA
-649 GLSLPSPEIP
+649 GLSIPAADIP
-659 LAEWDGQQRLSVALI
+659 LTEWDGKQRLSVALI
-674 QGITGFALRMSS
+674 QGITGVALRMSS
-686 SEELRSMR
+686 AKDLRSMR
-694 KTVAVPEVHILM
+694 KAVAVPEVHILL
-706 RATGGVA
+706 RATGGA
-713 FLDGIARMGRAFN
+713 NFLDQVARMGRAYN
-726 TSLVLDTQDCTSILA
+726 TSLLYDTQDCSSILA
-741 QPGLVEQL
+741 LPGLVEQL
-749 QGVRLFQLTTA
+749 HGVRLFQFVSTA
-760 EQQDAGAQLLG
+760 QQDAGAELLG
-771 LEPSAENRARI
+771 LGPSPELQARI
-782 QALGHDESDVRK
+782 LALGLDETDSRK
-794 VAKGRALVR
+794 TAKGRALVR
-803 DWRDQV
+803 DSTGQV

-820 VQALLSTDPNAEQK
+820 VQALLSTDPNAGQ
-834 RKKEEEEKKS
+834 KKEEEEKS

>member
-50 DTASEAAWD
+50 DTASETAWD

-64 VKRAVLLAVGERECM
+64 VKRAVLLAAGERECM
-79 LRVMWSEHNGADYV
+79 LRVMWSEYSGAEYV
-93 TSVKDRYAS
+93 ESVKDLYAAEG
-102 DWARGLEWAQ
+102 WGRGLEWAQ
-112 AYGHKIDALHL
+112 AYGAKIDALNL
-123 PNRTVMLG
+123 PRRTVMLG
-131 VKLADRT
+131 IKLADRT
-138 STAKRLMRRAEG
+138 SATKRLMRRAEG

-193 AWMLNRESGRAKA
+193 AWMLTRESGRAKA
-206 KIPTRGTVRG
+206 KIPTRGTVQG

-223 SSKMVPWPDHVQL
+223 SSKMMPYPDHVQL
-236 LDEHGDTVLWKA
+236 LDEHGETVLWKA

-270 LSRIVKVQEVSS
+270 LSRIVKVQEVPSE
-282 GYGRDFVQV
+282 YGIDFVQV

-302 ALTRQSARKTVNSAR
+302 AMTRQSARKTVNSAR

-373 REDLEENV
+373 REDLEDNV

-430 GSFFWAGSRC
+430 GSFFWAGSQC
-440 GDEDS
+440 GDEEG

-450 VHGTTVDLFRSSISA
+450 VHGTTVDLFRSSVLS
-465 AGERGDTTTVLYSG
+465 AGERGDTTSVLFAG
-479 RSGRGKTTAMMLELL
+479 RSGRGKTTAMMLEIL
-494 SDLMEKPA
+494 SNMMERPSWCA
-502 WTVVFDW
+502 MFDW
-509 KGDTGGAVLTAQRF
+509 KGDTGGAALVAQRF
-523 GIPAGVI
+523 GIPASVVE
-530 KLGSAHSGAADM
+530 LGSAHSGAADL
-542 FRALPLDKAPAAV
+542 FRSLPLEDAPDAV
-555 QSMLMM
+555 QSMLML
-561 QAKDR
+561 QAKEP
-566 RQVEIATSASLHF
+566 QLAAIAPSASLRY
-579 AMEEAENA
+579 ALEEAENA
-587 AMPSTWGVIKRM
+587 AVPSTWGVIQRM
-599 AEAED
+599 SKSED
-604 PDVRSFA
+604 PRVQQFA
-611 HYLRDLAKTPIG
+611 AYLGDLAKTPIG
-623 KIVMG
+623 RIVMG
-628 PPNLDAAGLSS
+628 PPTGEVGFTAD
-639 QPGLWIVQAA
+639 PGLRIVQAA
-649 GLSLPSPEIP
+649 GLSIPAAEIP
-659 LAEWDGQQRLSVALI
+659 LTEWDGKQRLSVALI
-674 QGITGFALRMSS
+674 QGITGVALRMSS
-686 SEELRSMR
+686 AKDLRSMR
-694 KTVAVPEVHILM
+694 KAVAVPEVHILL
-706 RATGGVA
+706 RATGGA
-713 FLDGIARMGRAFN
+713 NFLDQVARMGRAYN
-726 TSLVLDTQDCTSILA
+726 TSLLYDTQDCTSILSM
-741 QPGLVEQL
+741 PGLVEQL
-749 QGVRLFQLTTA
+749 HGVRLFQFVSTA
-760 EQQDAGAQLLG
+760 QQDAGAELLG
-771 LEPSAENRARI
+771 LGPSPELQARI
-782 QALGHDESDVRK
+782 LALGLDETDSRK
-794 VAKGRALVR
+794 TAKGRALVR
-803 DWRDQV
+803 DSAGQV

-820 VQALLSTDPNAEQK
+820 VQALLSTDPNAGQ
-834 RKKEEEEKKS
+834 KKEEEEKS

>member
-50 DTASEAAWD
+50 DTASETAWD

-64 VKRAVLLAVGERECM
+64 VKRAVLLAAGERECM
-79 LRVMWSEHNGADYV
+79 LRVMWSEYSGAEYV
-93 TSVKDRYAS
+93 ESVKDLYEAEG
-102 DWARGLEWAQ
+102 WGRGLEWAQ
-112 AYGHKIDALHL
+112 AYGSKIDALNL
-123 PNRTVMLG
+123 PRRTVMLG
-131 VKLADRT
+131 IKLADRT
-138 STAKRLMRRAEG
+138 SATKRLMRRAEG

-193 AWMLNRESGRAKA
+193 AWMLTRESGRAKA
-206 KIPTRGTVRG
+206 KIPARGTVQG

-223 SSKMVPWPDHVQL
+223 SSKMVPYPDHVQL

-270 LSRIVKVQEVSS
+270 LSRIVKVQEVPA
-282 GYGRDFVQV
+282 GYGFEQV

-302 ALTRQSARKTVNSAR
+302 AMTRQSARKTVNGAR

-373 REDLEENV
+373 REDLEDNV

-415 RVTDLNHVQ
+415 RVTDLNHIQ

-430 GSFFWAGSRC
+430 GSFFWAGSQC
-440 GDEDS
+440 GDEEG

-450 VHGTTVDLFRSSISA
+450 VHGTTVDLFRSSVLS
-465 AGERGDTTTVLYSG
+465 AGEKGDTTSVLFAG
-479 RSGRGKTTAMMLELL
+479 RSGRGKTTAMMLEIL
-494 SDLMEKPA
+494 SNMMERPSWCA
-502 WTVVFDW
+502 MFDW
-509 KGDTGGAVLTAQRF
+509 KGDTGGAALVAQRF
-523 GIPAGVI
+523 GIPASVVE
-530 KLGSAHSGAADM
+530 LGSAHSGAADL
-542 FRALPLDKAPAAV
+542 FRSLPLEDAPDAV
-555 QSMLMM
+555 QSMLML
-561 QAKDR
+561 QAK
-566 RQVEIATSASLHF
+566 EPHLAAIAPSASLRY
-579 AMEEAENA
+579 ALEEAENA
-587 AMPSTWGVIKRM
+587 STPSTWGVIQRM
-599 AEAED
+599 AKAED
-604 PDVRSFA
+604 PRVQQFA
-611 HYLRDLAKTPIG
+611 AYLSDLAKTPIG
-623 KIVMG
+623 RIVMG
-628 PPNLDAAGLSS
+628 PPTGEVGFTSD
-639 QPGLWIVQAA
+639 PGLRIVQAA
-649 GLSLPSPEIP
+649 GLSIPAAEIP
-659 LAEWDGQQRLSVALI
+659 LTEWDGKQRLSVALI
-674 QGITGFALRMSS
+674 QGITGVALRMSS
-686 SEELRSMR
+686 AKDLRSMR
-694 KTVAVPEVHILM
+694 KAVAVPEVHILL
-706 RATGGVA
+706 RATGGA
-713 FLDGIARMGRAFN
+713 NFLDQVARMGRAYN
-726 TSLVLDTQDCTSILA
+726 TSLLYDTQDCTSILA
-741 QPGLVEQL
+741 MPGLVEQL
-749 QGVRLFQLTTA
+749 HGVRLFQFVSTA
-760 EQQDAGAQLLG
+760 QQDAGAELLG
-771 LEPSAENRARI
+771 LGPSPELQARI
-782 QALGHDESDVRK
+782 LALGLDETDSRK
-794 VAKGRALVR
+794 TAKGRALVR
-803 DWRDQV
+803 DSAGQV

-820 VQALLSTDPNAEQK
+820 VQALLSTDPNAGQ
-834 RKKEEEEKKS
+834 KKEEEEKS